1 MTSWS
6 HQHSCS
12 AVPPRSAPP
21 CRRHGLSERPCGS
34 PRWFLGSFAA
44 RLTGCPRLGTIFQS
58 SCVFRSLAFSFC
70 CCSRSFLPVDKHKAS
85 LESRIRTITILCWPW
100 WIRSKVLGSLLV
112 TTYGLGSVTLGC
124 SRFFSFRCFYCLEL
138 EHDGDAATRSD
149 STPPARPSQY
159 PPVDCRL
166 EILLFSASERSSS
179 CCFFA
184 GGTFRDYFGDFV
196 WSCRAVF
203 GALLCA
209 GLKYRLSRAPGTL
222 PRGFLI

>member
-1 MTSWS
+1 MRLASVVSWIICCPADWLPS
-6 HQHSCS
+6 PGHNLPILLCVSVARIQFLLLL
-12 AVPPRSAPP
+12 AVFFA
-21 CRRHGLSERPCGS
+21 CGQAQS
-34 PRWFLGSFAA
+34 VSRISDPHDNNPLLAVVDQ
-44 RLTGCPRLGTIFQS
+44 IQS
-58 SCVFRSLAFSFC
+58 SWVSS
-70 CCSRSFLPVDKHKAS
+70 
-85 LESRIRTITILCWPW
+85 
-100 WIRSKVLGSLLV
+100 GYG
-112 TTYGLGSVTLGC
+112 YGLGSVTLGC

-184 GGTFRDYFGDFV
+184 GGSFRDYFGDFV